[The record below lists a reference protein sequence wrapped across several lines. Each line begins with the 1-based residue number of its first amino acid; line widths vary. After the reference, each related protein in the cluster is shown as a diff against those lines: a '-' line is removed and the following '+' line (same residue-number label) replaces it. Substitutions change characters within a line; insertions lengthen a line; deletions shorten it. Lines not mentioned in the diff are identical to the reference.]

1 MNFKFPQIENGE
13 KLYHYTSEEGLMG
26 ILQNQKIVL
35 RLTKADSV
43 NDITEGLDIYTHL
56 DKVSKEF
63 FENGKINSKQYNEI
77 LGLNHEEYSAW
88 TISEVAT
95 NSENS
100 LPAISINQRK
110 SNAYIMCFSKDSD
123 SLPMWNYYANYGHQ
137 GYCLRFNREYL
148 SEYLSFT
155 KNEISCDI
163 SDVIYS
169 DEEKFKILRSEID
182 EIKSKD
188 DFVERVYDIIN
199 RYKYVFK
206 NSAFAYEKEVR
217 LIISIPIDDEAIEIK
232 FRSSSGHIFPYIEI
246 EEEITDKNKMFFLI
260 NSVTLGP
267 LAKKELANR
276 NLKLYLEKMG
286 YDIISMNVENS
297 KIPVRF

>member
-1 MNFKFPQIENGE
+1 MNFKIPQIENGE

-56 DKVSKEF
+56 GKVSKEF
-63 FENGKINSKQYNEI
+63 FENGKISSKQYNEI

-100 LPAISINQRK
+100 LPEISINQRK

-123 SLPMWNYYANYGHQ
+123 SFPMWNYYANYGHQ

-148 SEYLSFT
+148 STYRSFT
-155 KNEISCDI
+155 KTEINCDI
-163 SDVIYS
+163 LDVIYS
-169 DEEKFKILRSEID
+169 DEKKLEILRLEID

-217 LIISIPIDDEAIEIK
+217 LIMSIPIDDEDIEIK
-232 FRSSSGHIFPYIEI
+232 FRHSRGHIFPYI

-267 LAKKELANR
+267 LEKKELANR